1 MSLTR
6 GRIIGS
12 ALLIVIGFSVTAFV
26 IVSARAK
33 ISARS
38 HQAAFLHMQGL
49 VTRLPTGPV
58 QVVRFTL
65 YDAGIYPSEA
75 RAQPGLV
82 TISIE
87 DLSGAS
93 SGLVV
98 ERRAGDVI
106 TPLGTVDR
114 LPNRLRARGE
124 IAMTV
129 GRYEVYDASRPNN
142 RALLIVEP

>member
-1 MSLTR
+1 
-6 GRIIGS
+6 
-12 ALLIVIGFSVTAFV
+12 
-26 IVSARAK
+26 
-33 ISARS
+33 
-38 HQAAFLHMQGL
+38 MQGL
-49 VTRLPTGPV
+49 VTRLPTGRV

-75 RAQPGLV
+75 RAQTGLV
-82 TISIE
+82 AISIE
-87 DLSGAS
+87 DLSGGS

-142 RALLIVEP
+142 RSLLIVEP